1 MRTNNGIRRT
11 LHNTV
16 SLVSDFGKDDLSIK
30 IINDDHDNYNI
41 IMMIRF
47 IISILKSLVIL
58 AIWLTFTGAIYHKWH
73 HFLQLHLFCS
83 RLETFTKTK
92 QSIKFQGLLLV
103 TNWNAGKWKRTL
115 GTMYKAAQYWI
126 NKIFVQI
133 NKCCM

>member
-41 IMMIRF
+41 MMMIRF

-58 AIWLTFTGAIYHKWH
+58 AI
-73 HFLQLHLFCS
+73 
-83 RLETFTKTK
+83 
-92 QSIKFQGLLLV
+92 
-103 TNWNAGKWKRTL
+103 
-115 GTMYKAAQYWI
+115 
-126 NKIFVQI
+126 
-133 NKCCM
+133 